1 MLLVLSIFHAL
12 LILMWAVFLTAFLHL
27 PPQDEEDLSFKK
39 NDILIVVEQN
49 EEKWWTAMDDLGNRG
64 LIPEPYVKKVCFTV
78 KGLFAGVMTWINKNR
93 RKAIF
98 NWAAKGLCFLKGW
111 GGYIHSGYHKTLSAT
126 IGCDRI
132 SCETETLTHPLFR
145 TLYPFERLS

>member
-1 MLLVLSIFHAL
+1 
-12 LILMWAVFLTAFLHL
+12 MWAVFLTAFLHL

-78 KGLFAGVMTWINKNR
+78 KGLFAGVMTWIK
-93 RKAIF
+93 KIIICLGVVLSWTVIDSDWCF
-98 NWAAKGLCFLKGW
+98 NIPVQYVKKTTVQVVEASITVIITPIQDFTHPDGHILATIKVHFAAKEGHWYFDK
-111 GGYIHSGYHKTLSAT
+111 
-126 IGCDRI
+126 R
-132 SCETETLTHPLFR
+132 
-145 TLYPFERLS
+145 